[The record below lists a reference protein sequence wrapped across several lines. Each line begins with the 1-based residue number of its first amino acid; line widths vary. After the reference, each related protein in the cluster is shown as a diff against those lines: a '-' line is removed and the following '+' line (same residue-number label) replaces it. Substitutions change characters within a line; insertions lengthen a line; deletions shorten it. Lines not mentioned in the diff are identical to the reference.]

1 MDLLL
6 KKLEEINRSE
16 DSVKKYN
23 LLKNINSYF
32 RDFKERHILKEIEK
46 IDNIFFLFEELL
58 ITDYYESVYSKLLKY
73 VKFYGFR
80 ELKGSYGFSKE
91 YKKVFISLDP
101 NYKEEY
107 WGVDLLINEGEYLFK
122 FRLKKG
128 EQIFNFLKNH
138 RFIINKIIE
147 LIKELEFYSKF
158 KTNSFFKKDV
168 LKKEFPKNII
178 FEKEFDCEKA
188 LIHMKGYCLNIAV
201 KGDEPFCF
209 SRFYPFFINEKDIG
223 EIYFKAK
230 TIKDIKK
237 NVSIFNKLAE
247 VFDGIYSI

>member
-23 LLKNINSYF
+23 LLKNIDSYF
-32 RDFKERHILKEIEK
+32 NDFKKRNILKEIEK
-46 IDNIFFLFEELL
+46 IDNIYFLFEELL

-73 VKFYGFR
+73 VKFYGFG
-80 ELKGSYGFSKE
+80 ELKGSYGFTKK
-91 YKKVFISLDP
+91 YKNVLISLDP

-147 LIKELEFYSKF
+147 LIKELKFYSKYR
-158 KTNSFFKKDV
+158 TNSFFKKDV

-209 SRFYPFFINEKDIG
+209 SRFYPIFMNEKDIG

-237 NVSIFNKLAE
+237 NVSIFNKLVE
-247 VFDGIYSI
+247 VFDGIYNI

>member
-23 LLKNINSYF
+23 LLKNIDSYF
-32 RDFKERHILKEIEK
+32 NDFKKRNILKEIEK
-46 IDNIFFLFEELL
+46 IDNIYFLFEELL

-73 VKFYGFR
+73 VKFYGFG
-80 ELKGSYGFSKE
+80 ELKGSYGFTKK
-91 YKKVFISLDP
+91 YKNVLISLDP

-147 LIKELEFYSKF
+147 LIKELKFYSKYR
-158 KTNSFFKKDV
+158 TNSFFKKDV
-168 LKKEFPKNII
+168 LEKEFPKNII

-209 SRFYPFFINEKDIG
+209 SRFYPIFMNEKDIG

-237 NVSIFNKLAE
+237 NVSIFNKLVE
-247 VFDGIYSI
+247 VFDGIYNI